1 MNRHDYHLIPE
12 ETQDAIRCWVLRGEY
27 PGGFLTA
34 VLENRLLQAIA
45 RADMENLSALPSI
58 VNFLY
63 NRTPASCWGDPGSVA
78 AWPEKLQAY
87 LRSEKAIILTFGPF
101 GQDKKKPVRYHDV
114 PVRYL
119 IGNGE
124 VVAVVE

>member
-12 ETQDAIRCWVLRGEY
+12 ETQDAIRRWVLRGEY

-34 VLENRLLQAIA
+34 VLENRLSQAIA
-45 RADMENLSALPSI
+45 RADAENLLALPSI

-63 NRTPASCWGDPGSVA
+63 NRTPAQCNGSPESVA
-78 AWPEKLQAY
+78 AWPEKRRAFF
-87 LRSEKAIILTFGPF
+87 RSENVIALTFGPF
-101 GQDKKKPVRYHDV
+101 GQDKKKPE
-114 PVRYL
+114 RYL